1 MEKYHVILLLM
12 KGKLSVPLKAV
23 FLLVVF
29 LLNTVVGFACAVTM
43 QNGIPQQEQHAT
55 ESHKHTDHYHA
66 NHYHANHDH
75 SKSAEAHHD
84 LTDHHGTKK
93 DNDECCKDE
102 VTKLLKEDK
111 VSPSKIKFSIQPDT
125 FFTLLPTYCQLDA
138 LAFSVYQPTTKYF
151 VRSYH
156 PPIRDIRISIQSFQI

>member
-1 MEKYHVILLLM
+1 M

-43 QNGIPQQEQHAT
+43 QNGTPQQEQHAT
-55 ESHKHTDHYHA
+55 ESHKHTGHD
-66 NHYHANHDH
+66 HANHDH
-75 SKSAEAHHD
+75 SKSADAHHD
-84 LTDHHGTKK
+84 LTDHHTTKK
-93 DNDECCKDE
+93 DKDECCKDE

-111 VSPSKIKFSIQPDT
+111 VSPSKITFSIQPVT
-125 FFTLLPTYCQLDA
+125 FFALLPTYYQLNA
-138 LAFSVYQPTTKYF
+138 LASSVYQPNTKYF

-156 PPIRDIRISIQSFQI
+156 PPTWDIRISIQSFQI